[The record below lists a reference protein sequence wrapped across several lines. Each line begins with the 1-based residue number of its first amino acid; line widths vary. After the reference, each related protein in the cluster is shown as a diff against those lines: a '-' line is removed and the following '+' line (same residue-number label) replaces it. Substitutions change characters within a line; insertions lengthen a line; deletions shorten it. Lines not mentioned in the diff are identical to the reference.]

1 MDESSFLINE
11 FIEKLL
17 NKRKQI
23 IREEQKK
30 IKTFRENQDRETQE
44 YLENKKRL
52 QLLISEANKEG
63 KSTIDFLI
71 GRGSPYKKAKIISMM
86 AKQHG
91 LRADADRTRIQN
103 IRGKI
108 LNGYTIV
115 MKNIIYNVIVSLLS
129 GIGIFFIVS
138 GVYQRPASLMGSGPA
153 LWEFDPRMIGIGA
166 AFIVGAVLLYK
177 NTRSKSK

>member
-11 FIEKLL
+11 FIETLF
-17 NKRKQI
+17 NKRKQA
-23 IREEQKK
+23 IREKQKK
-30 IKTFRENQDRETQE
+30 IKTFRENQDRE
-44 YLENKKRL
+44 RL

-91 LRADADRTRIQN
+91 LRADADRTWIQN
-103 IRGKI
+103 IRAKI

-138 GVYQRPASLMGSGPA
+138 GVQQSSFISGPA
-153 LWEFDPRMIGIGA
+153 LWEFYPPKIGIGA

>member
-17 NKRKQI
+17 NKSKQA

-30 IKTFRENQDRETQE
+30 IKRFRENQDRETQE

-52 QLLISEANKEG
+52 QVRFSLLISEANKGG
-63 KSTIDFLI
+63 KLTIDFLI
-71 GRGSPYKKAKIISMM
+71 GRSSPYKKAKTISMM

-91 LRADADRTRIQN
+91 LRADADRTWIQN

-108 LNGYTIV
+108 LNG
-115 MKNIIYNVIVSLLS
+115 
-129 GIGIFFIVS
+129 
-138 GVYQRPASLMGSGPA
+138 
-153 LWEFDPRMIGIGA
+153 
-166 AFIVGAVLLYK
+166 
-177 NTRSKSK
+177 